1 MNTGAT
7 TTKTNQPQSARSP
20 RSAARQ
26 RLASGVAF
34 VIFVVQL
41 VFVSLEAQQQATP
54 AGGPVSESVFKNIQV
69 LKGLPVDQFMST
81 MSVFSSATG
90 LNCTDCHIEESGGD
104 WGRYADDNAL
114 KQRARTMVV
123 MMQTINRTNFG
134 GRQVVTC
141 YTCHR
146 GSSRPTVMPSI
157 DLLYASPPPD
167 EPGDL
172 IVQAPRQPS
181 ADQILDRYLQA
192 LGGPQRVAALTSFAG
207 KGSYMGFD
215 DADKSPLEIYAR
227 APGQRTTIVHGRS
240 GNTTTTFD
248 GKTGWLAAPLTERP
262 AALIEITG
270 QDLEGVKVEVQ
281 MLFPA
286 QIKQALTKWRV
297 GPPAAIGDR
306 DVQMVQATTAAGAT
320 VTLYFDDQSGL
331 LVRQVRFADSP
342 VGRIPT
348 QIDYEDYRDV
358 AGVKMPF
365 RWLVTWLD
373 GRETFELSQV
383 QPNQPID
390 ATKFAKPA
398 PPTMKN

>member
-1 MNTGAT
+1 MSTGAT

-20 RSAARQ
+20 RS
-26 RLASGVAF
+26 GVSF
-34 VIFVVQL
+34 VIFVAFVVQL
-41 VFVSLEAQQQATP
+41 VFVSLEARQQATP

-81 MSVFSSATG
+81 MNVFSAATG

-104 WGRYADDNAL
+104 WARYADDNAL

-146 GSSRPTVMPSI
+146 GSSRPTVMPSL

-172 IVQAPRQPS
+172 IVQAPRQAS
-181 ADQILDRYLQA
+181 ADQIFDRYLQA
-192 LGGPQRVAALTSFAG
+192 LGGAQRLAALTSFAG
-207 KGSYMGFD
+207 KGGYMGFD

-227 APGQRTTIVHGRS
+227 APGLRTTIVHGRS

-248 GKTGWLAAPLTERP
+248 GKTGWLAAPPTERP
-262 AALIEITG
+262 ATLIEITG

-281 MLFPA
+281 LLFPA
-286 QIKQALTKWRV
+286 QIKQALTNMRV
-297 GPPAAIGDR
+297 GFPTAINDR
-306 DVQMVQATTAAGAT
+306 DVQVVQGNTPGGAT
-320 VTLYFDDQSGL
+320 VTLCFDQETGL
-331 LVRQVRFADSP
+331 LVRLIRFSNSP
-342 VGRIPT
+342 VGRVVT
-348 QIDYEDYRDV
+348 RVDYSDYRDV
-358 AGVKMPF
+358 AGVKLPF
-365 RWLVTWLD
+365 KWTTTWLG
-373 GRETFELSQV
+373 GRSTYELTTV
-383 QPNQPID
+383 EPNVTID
-390 ATKFAKPA
+390 AARFARPR
-398 PPTMKN
+398 